1 MPVRRLLLVCLLVMG
16 AFAAV
21 PSVAGQKES
30 DGSVGGRFVGAWRL
44 VSLETVRP
52 NGEVIY
58 PFYGKHPAGLIVYDR
73 NGWMSVQI
81 VSDPPSTVPKDSS
94 WEAFLAAPAAEKVAA
109 VEGYYAYFGTWT
121 LDPANST
128 VTHHIKQS
136 LRPGERGEEGVRH
149 FVLDGDRL
157 TLTAKTHEMNEDHE
171 RRIVWQR
178 VRSDQP

>member
-1 MPVRRLLLVCLLVMG
+1 ML
-16 AFAAV
+16 
-21 PSVAGQKES
+21 
-30 DGSVGGRFVGAWRL
+30 
-44 VSLETVRP
+44 
-52 NGEVIY
+52 
-58 PFYGKHPAGLIVYDR
+58 YDR

-81 VSDPPSTVPKDSS
+81 VSDPPSTLPKNSS
-94 WEAFLAAPAAEKVAA
+94 WEAFLAAPSAEKVAA
-109 VEGYYAYFGTWT
+109 VESYYAYFGTWT
-121 LDPANST
+121 LDPSNST

-178 VRSDQP
+178 VRSDQR